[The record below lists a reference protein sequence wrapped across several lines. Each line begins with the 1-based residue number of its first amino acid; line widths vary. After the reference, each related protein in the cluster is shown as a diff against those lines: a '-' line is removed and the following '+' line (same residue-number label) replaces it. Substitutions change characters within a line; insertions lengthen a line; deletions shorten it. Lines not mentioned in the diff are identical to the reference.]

1 MSINPMRSAL
11 AAFFGTVLLALSAGN
26 VHGQENG
33 AGPMSLIIAYQCPAA
48 NKAAF
53 RAHMAGAGI
62 ERFER
67 WKSEGVYKDYL
78 VLFSAFTNAGPTAP
92 DMMVRLDFSRYA
104 DSAKW
109 KLIERESPAG
119 LSASALALCSPISS
133 YLTDLKYTGTSA
145 KRDLSKAVY
154 LWIPYH
160 LEKKVS
166 KSAYKRYFEVYV
178 KPQNEGWLA
187 EGALSWWGVYFNQHV
202 TGSPWD
208 MLFLYEYANIDGMAA
223 RDNVKEA
230 VRAKLR
236 ADPVW
241 KAASDNKL
249 DMRIEDQVIVMDPI
263 LPPRK

>member
-1 MSINPMRSAL
+1 MSKKSFRNHL
-11 AAFFGTVLLALSAGN
+11 ASLAGAALLALTAGTAQ
-26 VHGQENG
+26 GQENG

-67 WKSEGVYKDYL
+67 WKSEGVYQDYL
-78 VLFSAFTNAGPTAP
+78 VLFSSFANAGPTAP

-109 KLIERESPAG
+109 KVIERESPAG
-119 LSASALALCSPISS
+119 LSASALALCSPVSS
-133 YLTDLKYTGTSA
+133 YLTDLKYTGTS
-145 KRDLSKAVY
+145 KQRDLSKAVY

-166 KSAYKRYFEVYV
+166 KSEYKRYFETYV

-208 MLFLYEYANIDGMAA
+208 MLFLYEYSDINGLAR

-236 ADPVW
+236 SDPAW
-241 KAASDNKL
+241 KAASDNKQNI
-249 DMRIEDQVIVMDPI
+249 RIEDQVIVMDPI
-263 LPPRK
+263 LPARK